1 MAGTSDADTVELKN
15 LDSDTAITIT
25 ADVSAGQV
33 VESIYSVYFRL
44 AHSRLSRER
53 GVTPSLVQRREYL

>member
-1 MAGTSDADTVELKN
+1 MAATSDADTVELKN

-33 VESIYSVYFRL
+33 VESM
-44 AHSRLSRER
+44 
-53 GVTPSLVQRREYL
+53 